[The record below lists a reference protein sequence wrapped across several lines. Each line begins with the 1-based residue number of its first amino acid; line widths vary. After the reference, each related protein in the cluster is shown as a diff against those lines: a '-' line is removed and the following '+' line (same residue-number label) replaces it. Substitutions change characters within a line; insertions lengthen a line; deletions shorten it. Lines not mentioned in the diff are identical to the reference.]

1 MCLITELNTLTT
13 LFFQMSSMNGMKFT
27 QNFKVLVDKECA
39 LIKFVRSAERKIFNI
54 NEPFE
59 IKF

>member
-1 MCLITELNTLTT
+1 
-13 LFFQMSSMNGMKFT
+13 MNGMKFT

-39 LIKFVRSAERKIFNI
+39 LIKFVRYAERKIFNI